1 MKETDL
7 LKQDKC
13 KNILHQPLTEKMGDR
28 KVDSN
33 QMVIRVESMDYP
45 DNSSSYTAAES
56 QMELSGASAPE
67 SPDHCEGLTF
77 SSSDID
83 GQDLDYFNIDEGMK
97 SGTPISD
104 AELDA
109 FLTEQYLQ
117 TSNIK
122 SFEENISDAESQ
134 MNQVD
139 MKGLDD
145 GNIDNIY
152 FDAEAGA
159 TGESPW
165 Y

>member
-1 MKETDL
+1 
-7 LKQDKC
+7 
-13 KNILHQPLTEKMGDR
+13 
-28 KVDSN
+28 
-33 QMVIRVESMDYP
+33 
-45 DNSSSYTAAES
+45 
-56 QMELSGASAPE
+56 
-67 SPDHCEGLTF
+67 
-77 SSSDID
+77 
-83 GQDLDYFNIDEGMK
+83 MK

-117 TSNIK
+117 TRNIK
-122 SFEENISDAESQ
+122 SFEENIRCRIQ

-159 TGESPW
+159 TGESPGINMTCETIDKQNTAENGSLSLGAKKSTVEQGLSSSKSEITNELSVSDSNSQSVHVGGARPKQLFSVPSRTRSSKEPNKLDVPHA
-165 Y
+165 

>member
-1 MKETDL
+1 MA
-7 LKQDKC
+7 
-13 KNILHQPLTEKMGDR
+13 HQL
-28 KVDSN
+28 
-33 QMVIRVESMDYP
+33 
-45 DNSSSYTAAES
+45 
-56 QMELSGASAPE
+56 
-67 SPDHCEGLTF
+67 
-77 SSSDID
+77 
-83 GQDLDYFNIDEGMK
+83 
-97 SGTPISD
+97 SD

-117 TSNIK
+117 TRNIK

-159 TGESPW
+159 TGESPGII
-165 Y
+165 